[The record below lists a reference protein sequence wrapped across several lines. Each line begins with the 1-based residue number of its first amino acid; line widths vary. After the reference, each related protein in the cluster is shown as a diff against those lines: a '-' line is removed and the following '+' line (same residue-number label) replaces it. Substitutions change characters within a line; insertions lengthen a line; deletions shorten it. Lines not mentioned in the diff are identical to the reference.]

1 MLNVNDKKTTM
12 VLGQRDI
19 VLYGPGF
26 IYDSLCGVR
35 FRLSPQSF
43 YQVNPLQTEILY
55 REALKLQS

>member
-55 REALKLQS
+55 RKR